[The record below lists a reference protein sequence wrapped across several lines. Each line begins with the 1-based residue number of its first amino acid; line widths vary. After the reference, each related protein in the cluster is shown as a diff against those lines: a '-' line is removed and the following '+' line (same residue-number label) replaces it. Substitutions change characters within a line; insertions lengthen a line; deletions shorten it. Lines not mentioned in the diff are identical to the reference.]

1 MPAPGF
7 LARPGADGGVTYG
20 VVAGAH
26 GSDTASLVSDQS
38 RHTSPGA
45 SARPSI
51 MSVSA
56 HASSAAAAAAAASA
70 PKARK
75 KKGKVAIAGEDE
87 TSRSLTRQLASLQ
100 AQLDGT
106 NAALAEKDGEAR
118 RLEARLEDARAKE
131 AETLRAGAARMARIK
146 ELEAELERER
156 ARNELMAEELL
167 KQTRMLDQVCDACTS
182 CGHKLER

>member
-20 VVAGAH
+20 VMSGAH

-51 MSVSA
+51 MSVS
-56 HASSAAAAAAAASA
+56 SAAAAAAAASA
-70 PKARK
+70 PKARR

-118 RLEARLEDARAKE
+118 RLQARLEDARMNE
-131 AETLRAGAARMARIK
+131 AEGLRAGAARMARIK

-182 CGHKLER
+182 HGLLVAILS